1 MKKRNKLY
9 NALALTLSALAFA
22 SCNDFLDTMPDNR
35 AQVDTE
41 QKVQS
46 ILVSA
51 YIDHEPIMVAEIISD
66 NVDDFGENNPNT
78 DRWFDDT
85 FAWKDETEDSNE
97 SLNSFWESAFVSI
110 ASANQALQ
118 AIEEL
123 EGSTTS
129 NTLNECKAEAL
140 LCRAYNHFILACMFC
155 KHYSNSADNDLGLPY
170 IEKPETELN
179 PQYKRGTLAELYEK
193 IDHDIQEALP
203 LVGDSYYTVP
213 KYHFNTKAAYAFA
226 CRFYLYYEKWEEALK
241 YANLCLG
248 SQAKTMLR
256 DWKSMANMTQQAD
269 AVTNEY
275 INASSNANLL
285 LLTGFSRI
293 GVMFGPYK
301 NYSRYNHGR
310 YLALNEDMGATN
322 IWGNSSSFYMTPK
335 VYTGTNMDKTIFWK
349 LPYMFEYTDPVA
361 GIGYNHTVYPAFTT
375 DECLLNRAEA
385 YIMLKQY
392 SEAAADLT
400 TWMQNITKSTNVLTP
415 ESITTFYNSKEYSY
429 SDEKG
434 LNSTI
439 KKHLNPS
446 FTIDEEGSTQEAM
459 LQCMLGFRRIETIHA
474 GLRWFD
480 IKRYG
485 IEIPRRVM
493 NAAGTPE
500 RKSDFLSKDDKR
512 RALQIPL
519 KVRDAGL
526 EANPR

>member
-1 MKKRNKLY
+1 MKKKNKLY
-9 NALALTLSALAFA
+9 NALALTLSTLTFA
-22 SCNDFLDTMPDNR
+22 GCNDFLDTMPDNR
-35 AQVDTE
+35 AQIDSQE
-41 QKVQS
+41 KIQS

-51 YIDHEPIMVAEIISD
+51 YVDCESMLVSEIISD

-78 DRWFDDT
+78 SRWFDDT
-85 FAWKDETEDSNE
+85 FAWKDETEDANE
-97 SLNSFWESAFVSI
+97 SLSNFWESAFVSI

-118 AIEEL
+118 GIEEL
-123 EGSTTS
+123 EGSGTS
-129 NTLNECKAEAL
+129 STLNECKAEAL

-155 KHYSNSADNDLGLPY
+155 KHYSSSADTDLGLPY
-170 IEKPETELN
+170 IEKPETELS
-179 PQYKRGTLAELYEK
+179 PKYERGTLAELYEK
-193 IDHDIQEALP
+193 IDRDIQEALP

-226 CRFYLYYEKWEEALK
+226 CRFYLHYEKWEEALK

-256 DWKSMANMTQQAD
+256 NWKSMAAMTQQDD
-269 AVTNEY
+269 AITNEY
-275 INASSNANLL
+275 VNASSNANLL
-285 LLTGFSRI
+285 LLTGYSRI
-293 GVMFGPYK
+293 GVVFGGYK

-310 YLALNEDMGATN
+310 YLAQNEDMGATN
-322 IWGNSSSFYMTPK
+322 IWGNSNYFYMTPK
-335 VYTGTNMDKTIFWK
+335 VYTGTNNDKTIFWK
-349 LPYMFEYTDPVA
+349 MPYMFEYTDPVA
-361 GIGYNHTVYPAFTT
+361 GIGNAHTVYPAFTT

-385 YIMLKQY
+385 YILLKRY
-392 SEAAADLT
+392 NEAAADLT
-400 TWMQNITKSTNVLTP
+400 TWMQNITQSTLTLTP
-415 ESITTFYNSKEYSY
+415 ENITTFYNGNNYSY

-446 FTIDEEGSTQEAM
+446 FAIDAEGSTQEAM
-459 LQCMLGFRRIETIHA
+459 LQCMLGFRRLETIHA
-474 GLRWFD
+474 GLRWQD

-493 NAAGTPE
+493 NATGIPE
-500 RKSDFLSKDDKR
+500 KKNDFLSKDDKR
-512 RALQIPL
+512 RVLQIPL

>member
-1 MKKRNKLY
+1 MKKKNKLY
-9 NALALTLSALAFA
+9 NVLALALFAVAFA
-22 SCNDFLDTMPDNR
+22 GCNDFLDTMPDNR
-35 AQVDTE
+35 AE
-41 QKVQS
+41 LNSEEKIQS

-51 YIDHEPIMVAEIISD
+51 YIDHEPLMVSEIISD
-66 NVDDFGENNPNT
+66 NTDDFGENNPNT
-78 DRWFDDT
+78 NRWFDDT
-85 FAWKDETEDSNE
+85 FAWKDETEDVNE

-123 EGSTTS
+123 EGSTS
-129 NTLNECKAEAL
+129 NTLKECKAEAL
-140 LCRAYNHFILACMFC
+140 LCRAYSHFMLASMFC
-155 KHYSNSADNDLGLPY
+155 KHYSSSAATDLGLPY

-179 PQYKRGTLAELYEK
+179 PQYERGTLAALYEK
-193 IDHDIQEALP
+193 IDRDIQEALP

-241 YANLCLG
+241 YADLCLG
-248 SQAKTMLR
+248 SQTKTMLR
-256 DWKSMANMTQQAD
+256 DWKSMAGMAQEVD
-269 AVTNEY
+269 AIANEY
-275 INASSNANLL
+275 VNAGSNANLL
-285 LLTGFSRI
+285 LLTAFSRI
-293 GVMFGPYK
+293 GVVFGPYSSF
-301 NYSRYNHGR
+301 SRYSHGQ
-310 YLALNEDMGATN
+310 YLALNEDMRASN
-322 IWGNSSSFYMTPK
+322 IWGSSNSFYLTPK

-349 LPYMFEYTDPVA
+349 LPYMFEYSDPVA
-361 GIGYNHTVYPAFTT
+361 GIGFSHTVYPAFTT

-385 YIMLKQY
+385 YIMLKRY
-392 SEAAADLT
+392 DEAAADLT
-400 TWMQNITKSTNVLTP
+400 TWMQNITKSTTTLTP
-415 ESITTFYNSKEYSY
+415 ESITTFYNSKEYAY

-446 FTIDEEGSTQEAM
+446 FTIDAEGSTQEAM
-459 LQCMLGFRRIETIHA
+459 LQCMLGFRRIETMHA
-474 GLRWFD
+474 GLRWQD

-493 NAAGTPE
+493 NAAGAPA
-500 RKSDFLSKDDKR
+500 RKTDFLSKDDKR

-526 EANPR
+526 ETNPR

>member
-1 MKKRNKLY
+1 MKKKNKLY
-9 NALALTLSALAFA
+9 KALALTLSVLAFT

-35 AQVDTE
+35 AEVNTE
-41 QKVQS
+41 QKIQS

-51 YIDHEPIMVAEIISD
+51 YIDHEPILVSELISD

-78 DRWFDDT
+78 NRWYDDT
-85 FAWKDETEDSNE
+85 FAWKDEAEGANE

-118 AIEEL
+118 GIEDL
-123 EGSTTS
+123 GGATTTS
-129 NTLNECKAEAL
+129 LKECKAEAL
-140 LCRAYNHFILACMFC
+140 LCRAYNHFILASMFC
-155 KHYSNSADNDLGLPY
+155 KHYTSSANKDLGLPY
-170 IEKPETELN
+170 IEHPETELS
-179 PQYKRGTLAELYEK
+179 PKYERGTLAELYEK
-193 IDHDIQEALP
+193 IDRDLQEALP
-203 LVGDSYYTVP
+203 MVGDSYYTVP

-226 CRFYLYYEKWEEALK
+226 CRFYLYYEKWEEAIK

-256 DWKSMANMTQQAD
+256 NWKSMAAMTQEFSAI
-269 AVTNEY
+269 TNEY

-285 LLTGFSRI
+285 LLTAYSQAGL
-293 GVMFGPYK
+293 VFGPYR
-301 NYSRYNHGR
+301 NFSRYSHGQ
-310 YLALNEDMGATN
+310 YLAINEDMRASN
-322 IWGNSSSFYMTPK
+322 IWGNSNSFYLPPK

-349 LPYMFEYTDPVA
+349 IPRIFEYTDPVA
-361 GIGYNHTVYPAFTT
+361 NIGYSHTVYPAFTT

-385 YIMLKQY
+385 YIMLKRFN
-392 SEAAADLT
+392 EAAADLT
-400 TWMQNITKSTNVLTP
+400 TWMQNITKSTLVLTP
-415 ESITTFYNSKEYSY
+415 ENITTFYNANDYSY

-446 FTIDEEGSTQEAM
+446 FSIDEEGSTQEAM
-459 LQCMLGFRRIETIHA
+459 LQCMLGFRRLETIHS
-474 GLRWFD
+474 GLRWQD

-493 NAAGTPE
+493 SATGIPE
-500 RKSDFLSKDDKR
+500 RKNDFLSKDDKR